1 MDGPTA
7 TASDTQAR
15 AERYAARAQYYRPA
29 NIFIVKRPAVPCH
42 RFDAECEQALA
53 TDGESA
59 WIACD
64 VGTQMGFDW
73 PATTPLILVRYAKVA
88 PNATLTGS
96 FVSSGEQYYVIRGSG
111 DLIKGDDAI
120 PFAADDIVTLP
131 GGGETRIEAGADGA
145 VLLQATNEPEMA
157 FHRVAV
163 PTPEDGPMEA
173 ALFRASE
180 LADEL
185 ERFRQDVMDDP
196 TRSGLALH
204 MNNAKLGAHYSTHP
218 SIVLAINSL
227 DPHRQQRPHHHN
239 SVAVTMPIRCDR
251 VHSVIDG
258 QRVDWKQYT
267 PMITP
272 PAAMHEHINEGD
284 EMMMSLVVQ
293 DGGMHYH
300 LRTIGFGFGD
310 VQAR

>member
-29 NIFIVKRPAVPCH
+29 NTFIVKRPAVPCH
-42 RFDAECEQALA
+42 RFDA
-53 TDGESA
+53 
-59 WIACD
+59 
-64 VGTQMGFDW
+64 

-131 GGGETRIEAGADGA
+131 GGGETRIEAGADG
-145 VLLQATNEPEMA
+145 
-157 FHRVAV
+157 AV

>member
-1 MDGPTA
+1 MDGP
-7 TASDTQAR
+7 ASAR
-15 AERYAARAQYYRPA
+15 DRADQYAARAHYYRPA

-42 RFDAECEQALA
+42 RFDAEAERALSP
-53 TDGESA
+53 DGSSE

-64 VGTQMGFDW
+64 VGAGMGFNW
-73 PATTPLILVRYAKVA
+73 PATTPLILVRYAKVR
-88 PNATLTGS
+88 PGETLTGA
-96 FVSSGEQYYVIRGSG
+96 FAASGEQYYVIRGAG
-111 DLIKGDDAI
+111 ELIKGDDAI
-120 PFAADDIVTLP
+120 PFAQDDIVTLP
-131 GGGETRIEAGADGA
+131 GGGETRIEAGAEGA

-163 PTPEDGPMEA
+163 PAPEDGPMEA
-173 ALFRASE
+173 ALFRAAE
-180 LADEL
+180 LRAEL

-204 MNNAKLGAHYSTHP
+204 MNNDKLGEHYSTHP

-227 DPHRQQRPHHHN
+227 DAHKRQRPHHHN
-239 SVAVTMPIRCDR
+239 SVAVTMPIQAKG
-251 VHSVIDG
+251 VHSIIDG
-258 QRVDWKQYT
+258 QRVDWRQYT

-272 PAAMHEHINEGD
+272 PAAMHEHVNEGD
-284 EMMMSLVVQ
+284 DMMMSLVIQ

-310 VQAR
+310 G

>member
-7 TASDTQAR
+7 TASDTQDR
-15 AERYAARAQYYRPA
+15 ADRYAARAQYYCPA
-29 NIFIVKRPAVPCH
+29 NIFIVKRPEVPCH
-42 RFDAECEQALA
+42 RFDAEAARALA
-53 TDGESA
+53 ADGTSE

-64 VGTQMGFDW
+64 VGARMGFAW
-73 PATTPLILVRYAKVA
+73 PATTPLILVRYARVA

-96 FVSSGEQYYVIRGSG
+96 FASSGEQYYVIRGTG

-131 GGGETRIEAGADGA
+131 GGGETRIEAGPDGA

-163 PTPEDGPMEA
+163 PTPDAGPMEP
-173 ALFRASE
+173 ALFRAAQ
-180 LADEL
+180 LQDEL
-185 ERFRQDVMDDP
+185 MELRRQFDKDP
-196 TRSGLALH
+196 TRAGLALH
-204 MNNAKLGAHYSTHP
+204 MMNGKLGDHYSTHP

-227 DPHRQQRPHHHN
+227 DPHKRQRPHHHN

-258 QRVDWKQYT
+258 QRVDWRQYT

-272 PAAMHEHINEGD
+272 PAAMHEHINEGN
-284 EMMMSLVVQ
+284 EMMLSLVVQ

-310 VQAR
+310 VK